1 MFRKVRFSLAHLEED
16 PKLFTLF
23 FQDWVAV
30 AEQIDCPAPLPEDP
44 ESELLTKMLFPA
56 SYEVPEKKAKK
67 EATGTR
73 KGLRRRAVID
83 SSSED
88 PKAQP
93 SHDDEEEEEE
103 SPPPHTG
110 EEKKRKASPQGEDR
124 TPKKGKT
131 SRPDYSTTAAYID
144 EEWLPRAKPLAKL

>member
-1 MFRKVRFSLAHLEED
+1 MFRKVHFSLAHPEED

-44 ESELLTKMLFPA
+44 ESEILTKMMFLAP
-56 SYEVPEKKAKK
+56 YEVPEKKAKK
-67 EATGTR
+67 AATGTR

-88 PKAQP
+88 AEADS
-93 SHDDEEEEEE
+93 SHKDGEEEEGIT
-103 SPPPHTG
+103 PPRTG
-110 EEKKRKASPQGEDR
+110 EERREKPPHRGWLGRLRRERHPFWTTPPRSPTTTRSGC
-124 TPKKGKT
+124 PGT
-131 SRPDYSTTAAYID
+131 SP
-144 EEWLPRAKPLAKL
+144 